1 MKVEV
6 KDKVSEIKF
15 PCLMISEDKKFIVL
29 FSNMNCGTCIYSNM
43 NCGTCIYSLDSIIYE
58 IGSYSEAWIMPLF
71 VPFDGEITLKN
82 D

>member
-15 PCLMISEDKKFIVL
+15 PCLMVTEEYDVIVL
-29 FSNMNCGTCIYSNM
+29 FTSSTKGICVMSDHPNFKVGEYSNGWVIE
-43 NCGTCIYSLDSIIYE
+43 NFKL
-58 IGSYSEAWIMPLF
+58 
-71 VPFDGEITLKN
+71 FDGEITLKN

>member
-15 PCLMISEDKKFIVL
+15 PCLMVTEEYDVIVL
-29 FSNMNCGTCIYSNM
+29 FTSLTNGTCVMSEHPNYKVGEYSNGWAID
-43 NCGTCIYSLDSIIYE
+43 N
-58 IGSYSEAWIMPLF
+58 F
-71 VPFDGEITLKN
+71 NQFDGEITLKN

>member
-29 FSNMNCGTCIYSNM
+29 FSNM

>member
-6 KDKVSEIKF
+6 KNNVSEIKF
-15 PCLMISEDKKFIVL
+15 PCLMISDDKKFIVL
-29 FSNMNCGTCIYSNM
+29 FSNMNCGTCIYS
-43 NCGTCIYSLDSIIYE
+43 IDSITNK
-58 IGSYSEAWIMPLF
+58 IGSYSERWVMSLF

>member
-15 PCLMISEDKKFIVL
+15 PCLMKESECGLIVL
-29 FSNMNCGTCIYSNM
+29 FDKDKCGTCING
-43 NCGTCIYSLDSIIYE
+43 GTSSHR
-58 IGSYSEAWIMPLF
+58 IGDYNTSWIMPLF
-71 VPFDGEITLKN
+71 KLFDGEITLKN